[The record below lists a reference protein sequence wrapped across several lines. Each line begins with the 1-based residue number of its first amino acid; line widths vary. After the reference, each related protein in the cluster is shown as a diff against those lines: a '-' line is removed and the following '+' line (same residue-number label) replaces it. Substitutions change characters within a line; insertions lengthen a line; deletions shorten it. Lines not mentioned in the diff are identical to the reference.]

1 MVNELTMTVLT
12 SVEQRD
18 SCAPMITAIV
28 DANSFYTV
36 AIIDGTFIKWY
47 VRDIHGYDL
56 LKGYD
61 TYTSKSGC
69 TVVPYEHWNIGK
81 VLLLENKTNDFV
93 TRRQNET
100 IDTSNILDEF
110 DFVYLNLNEN
120 DSFFSPSWYAKFSS
134 MT

>member
-1 MVNELTMTVLT
+1 MTVIT
-12 SVEQRD
+12 CVEQRD
-18 SCAPMITAIV
+18 LCAPMITATV
-28 DANSFYTV
+28 DANSFYSV
-36 AIIDGTFIKWY
+36 AIIDDIFIKWY

-69 TVVPYEHWNIGK
+69 TVVPYEVCNIGK
-81 VLLLENKTNDFV
+81 MLLMNDFVCDFV
-93 TRRQNET
+93 TRRHNES
-100 IDTSNILDEF
+100 IDRTNILDEF
-110 DFVYLNLNEN
+110 DFVHLNLNQN